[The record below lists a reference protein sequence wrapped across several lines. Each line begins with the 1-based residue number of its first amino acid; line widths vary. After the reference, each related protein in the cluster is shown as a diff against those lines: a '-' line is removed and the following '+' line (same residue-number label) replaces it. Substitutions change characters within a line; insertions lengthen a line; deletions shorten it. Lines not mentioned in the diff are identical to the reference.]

1 MQDFLAQI
9 GGGVIGGFRF
19 NALTQQYESFTPGAP
34 AFVNQL
40 QTLNRGDALLL
51 NMQLTGLVEQVDLL
65 AGGARQIALQTG
77 SNLVSYTGASGPIA
91 AILADLATLT
101 AAFVF
106 DAPTQQWLAY
116 RPGAAAFLNQVST
129 LRASAGRLPHTQR
142 PGDVDLHGDHR
153 RRRSG
158 RGRIAGRPVFHG
170 DVALWVEPAVGR
182 PVTRHPSS
190 EAAAFW
196 TS

>member
-129 LRASAGRLPHTQR
+129 LERLQAVFLILSGPATWTYTETTAGAGPGVAALP
-142 PGDVDLHGDHR
+142 
-153 RRRSG
+153 
-158 RGRIAGRPVFHG
+158 AGLSFTEMLRFGLNLP
-170 DVALWVEPAVGR
+170 
-182 PVTRHPSS
+182 
-190 EAAAFW
+190 
-196 TS
+196 